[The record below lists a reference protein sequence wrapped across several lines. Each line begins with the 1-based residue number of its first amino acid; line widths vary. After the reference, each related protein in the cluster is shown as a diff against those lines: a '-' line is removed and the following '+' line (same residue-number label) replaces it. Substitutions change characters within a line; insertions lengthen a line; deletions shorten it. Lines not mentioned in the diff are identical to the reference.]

1 MELAPM
7 GAGKGGASGSQR
19 ERKTGRGMQPG
30 NDTIPGEGV
39 MTTNATQE
47 VPGSV
52 LGLLVASSARR
63 EARRERPTERQPF
76 AQRGIPGVDSG
87 ERDGGARD
95 HV

>member
-30 NDTIPGEGV
+30 DDNIPGEGV
-39 MTTNATQE
+39 MTTNATEE

-52 LGLLVASSARR
+52 VVR
-63 EARRERPTERQPF
+63 TER
-76 AQRGIPGVDSG
+76 GKEG
-87 ERDGGARD
+87 ETDGEAAFCA
-95 HV
+95 